1 MRQYD
6 TDTPAQGPS
15 LPTNKHFAK
24 VKLKKR
30 ILKSHNNLWILP

>member
-15 LPTNKHFAK
+15 LPSNKHFAK
-24 VKLKKR
+24 MKLK
-30 ILKSHNNLWILP
+30 NGY